1 MKKRTLPIVVLLLVA
16 CAMCFAACKL
26 QTTVNKLKMSI
37 SVDTQNAKTEYLIGE
52 ELSFDGLKVVAKFF
66 TVDGVT
72 TDEVTVPTGDC
83 QFNTVSYNNRQAGSY
98 KIKVSY
104 TYDGETSEST
114 YTVTVVE
121 REYDGISV
129 ELAEGV
135 EDTYHLT
142 EPVTI
147 DTNAVTVKTTDAY
160 GNLLDGEVEGYTT
173 SLYKGKTEIA
183 LTDGKAEITESGAY
197 QIWVEKESE
206 TQMLYTLKAF
216 VTIYVL
222 DDVKTLEFNED
233 AEDTLLTQEKGDDVM
248 TETWSF
254 TVTYESGKTK
264 NVSAKDVK
272 FSQKVDTDTV
282 GKDIETVATYTE
294 YNAKSQK
301 VTTTGATVK
310 YTVTEHKEEGEK
322 TVFVNA
328 SDLTAGDITEETKIG
343 DGVYLIATSGK
354 KITVDASK
362 KTYEGLS
369 FTNRIKLNGS
379 GKITER
385 SIKIVAEGPGTATV
399 YAITGSSSDLTRTL
413 AFADATGNVIQKSDG
428 LPNAITKV
436 TFKIPSAGTYYIYS
450 ANSGI
455 NIYGIEVKI
464 TLPKTV
470 FINASDLT
478 AGEIA
483 EETKIG
489 DGIYII
495 ATSSKKV
502 VIDTTS
508 SKTYDK
514 LTFTQRIKLGG
525 AGSVTER
532 SVKIVADGAGTV
544 TIYAITSSSSDLT
557 RKAVFADT
565 TGKVIKESEGLPNA
579 VTKVTF
585 EIPEAGT
592 YYVYGSA
599 AINLYGIEVIT
610 TASQKAADTYNFNLT
625 ALVEEMTKQIGSA
638 PADKAQLASGYFK
651 GDNAFMSV
659 TIDGTSDVYRT
670 SGGGC
675 IEIKKGTVK
684 VTFKGTG
691 TLSVSFASTG
701 GSNNSRL
708 ALLDSEGKIVA
719 AKDKG
724 GATLVE
730 TGDDTG
736 AYEITGTKYVTV
748 TFEITNPGTYTICSM
763 YGTTGRGMRI
773 SAISMTDN
781 H

>member
-1 MKKRTLPIVVLLLVA
+1 MKKRTLPIVVLLLVV
-16 CAMCFAACKL
+16 CTMCLAACKF
-26 QTTVNKLKMSI
+26 QATVNKLKMSI

-52 ELSFDGLKVVAKFF
+52 ELSFDGLKVIAKFF

-72 TDEVTVPTGDC
+72 TSEVAVPTDDC
-83 QFNTVSYNNRQAGSY
+83 QINTASYNNRQAGSY

-104 TYDGETSEST
+104 THEGETAET
-114 YTVTVVE
+114 DYTVTVVE

-129 ELAEGV
+129 ELGEDV
-135 EDTYHLT
+135 KDTYHLT

-183 LTDGKAEITESGAY
+183 LTDGKAEISESGAY

-222 DDVKTLEFNED
+222 DDVTTLEFNED
-233 AEDTLLTQEKGDDVM
+233 AEGTLLTQEKGDDVM

-282 GKDIETVATYTE
+282 GKDIETIATYTE

-310 YTVTEHKEEGEK
+310 YTITEHKEEGEK

-328 SDLTAGDITEETKIG
+328 SDLTAGDITEETKI
-343 DGVYLIATSGK
+343 A
-354 KITVDASK
+354 
-362 KTYEGLS
+362 
-369 FTNRIKLNGS
+369 
-379 GKITER
+379 
-385 SIKIVAEGPGTATV
+385 
-399 YAITGSSSDLTRTL
+399 
-413 AFADATGNVIQKSDG
+413 
-428 LPNAITKV
+428 
-436 TFKIPSAGTYYIYS
+436 
-450 ANSGI
+450 
-455 NIYGIEVKI
+455 
-464 TLPKTV
+464 
-470 FINASDLT
+470 
-478 AGEIA
+478 
-483 EETKIG
+483 
-489 DGIYII
+489 DGIYIV
-495 ATSSKKV
+495 ATNSKKV
-502 VIDTTS
+502 TVDTPTS
-508 SKTYDK
+508 KQYED
-514 LTFTQRIKLGG
+514 LTFTKRIKLGG

-544 TIYAITSSSSDLT
+544 TIYAITSSGSDLT
-557 RKAVFADT
+557 RKAVFADA
-565 TGKVIKESEGLPNA
+565 TGNVIKESEGLPNA
-579 VTKVTF
+579 VTKVAF
-585 EIPEAGT
+585 EISAAGT

-599 AINLYGIEVIT
+599 AINLYGIEVKITLPKTVFVNASDLTAGDITEETKIADGIYIVATSSKKVTVDTPTSKNYEDLTFTKRIKLGGAGSVTERSVKIVADGAGTVTIYAITSSGSDLTRKAVFADATGNVIKESEGLPNAVTKVAFEIPAAGTYYVYGSAAINLYGIEVTT
-610 TASQKAADTYNFNLT
+610 TASQKTADTYNFSLA
-625 ALVEEMTKQIGSA
+625 ALIEEMTKKLGSA
-638 PADKAQLASGYFK
+638 PADKAQLAAGYFT
-651 GDNAFMSV
+651 GDNAFMDV
-659 TIDGTSDVYRT
+659 TVVDKNDQYRT
-670 SGGGC
+670 SGSGC
-675 IEIKKGTVK
+675 FEIKKGTVQ

-708 ALLDSEGKIVA
+708 ALLDGKGKIVA

-730 TGDDTG
+730 TGDDAG
-736 AYEITGTKYVTV
+736 SYEITGTKYVTV

-773 SAISMTDN
+773 NAISMTDN